1 MLRLL
6 NLTAGAGRKTILNGI
21 SHVFAE
27 NKIYVIVGPNGSGK
41 STLAHVIMGNPA
53 YTVGKGS
60 KVLFRETDL
69 AELSPDKRAK
79 LGIFLSFQSP
89 HALKGV
95 TVFQLLRM
103 ALDGAKDPLKLRQ
116 EMYRVARTLK
126 IKKELIEN
134 PLNEGASGGE
144 KKKMEVLQAAVINPK
159 LAIFDEVDTGVD
171 VDALKVFATFIKSFR
186 KDKTLIF
193 ITHNFR
199 ILKHITPDEVLIMK
213 EGKII
218 RTGGHDLLETVENE
232 GFRNL

>member
-6 NLTAGAGRKTILNGI
+6 NLTAGVNNKTILNGI
-21 SHVFAE
+21 SHVFKK
-27 NKIYVIVGPNGSGK
+27 NRVYVIVGPNGSGK
-41 STLAHVIMGNPA
+41 STLAHVVMGNPT

-60 KVLFRETDL
+60 KLAFGETDL
-69 AELSPDKRAK
+69 TELPPDKRAK

-89 HALKGV
+89 HSLRGV

-103 ALDGAKDPLKLRQ
+103 ALDGAKDPLALRQ
-116 EMYRVARTLK
+116 EVYRVARMLK
-126 IKKELIEN
+126 VKKEMIEH

-144 KKKMEVLQAAVINPK
+144 KKKMEVLQAAVINPEV
-159 LAIFDEVDTGVD
+159 AIFDEVDTGVD
-171 VDALKVFATFIKSFR
+171 VDALKIFATFVKSFR

-199 ILKHITPDEVLIMK
+199 ILKHITPDEVLVMK
-213 EGKII
+213 EGRII

-232 GFRNL
+232 GFGNL